1 MLETKIFERWH
12 RMACLADVR
21 QAEPDG
27 PRGEEVAAEWM
38 EPVPLWRCS
47 SIQTA
52 LLLSTSAA
60 MRALEASARH
70 AMRCHLSNCMNLYFY
85 LQRSQQVFKSFF
97 FSFSKNHQTMS
108 IRSKISTIILS
119 RCCQVWP
126 AVARCD
132 QQLPGVTSW
141 CQVWITFEMCDQM
154 VSDVT
159 RCLKS
164 LPAVTRCDQHVSSP
178 PPISEPYLSFIY
190 RADGVDGPQE
200 MERS

>member
-1 MLETKIFERWH
+1 MRIRRDSRWWS
-12 RMACLADVR
+12 RTR
-21 QAEPDG
+21 WRRSQAM
-27 PRGEEVAAEWM
+27 AAEWM

-60 MRALEASARH
+60 MRALEGSARH

-132 QQLPGVTSW
+132 QQVPGVNNFWNVWPNGFWCDKVFKVITSCYKVW
-141 CQVWITFEMCDQM
+141 PACQF
-154 VSDVT
+154 
-159 RCLKS
+159 
-164 LPAVTRCDQHVSSP
+164 SSSN
-178 PPISEPYLSFIY
+178 IRTLSELHLEPDSQYS
-190 RADGVDGPQE
+190 
-200 MERS
+200 